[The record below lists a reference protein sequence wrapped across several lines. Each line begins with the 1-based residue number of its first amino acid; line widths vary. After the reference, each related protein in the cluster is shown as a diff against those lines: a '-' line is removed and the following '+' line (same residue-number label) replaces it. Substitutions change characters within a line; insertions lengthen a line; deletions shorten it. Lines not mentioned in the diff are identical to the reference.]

1 MTRGV
6 LSFLP
11 ILLFVRIKRIIK
23 AGLKFQIPN
32 WEFSLTEHVINKS
45 NGLICHTI
53 SMENEQKYRQY
64 TKILVLHFSKIAVM
78 SISIKNVLKLA
89 VFSELLNDVLFLNSI
104 FERRK
109 LIWNG
114 TNWSIIFCQKY
125 NFGKL
130 PDHTIRNAF
139 NLLSL
144 QTCSTKPKKC
154 SDLVQISLN
163 NYMLQHLLN
172 FLKMIIFDF
181 KG

>member
-1 MTRGV
+1 MYRWHGSNE
-6 LSFLP
+6 SFE
-11 ILLFVRIKRIIK
+11 ILQVIKTKWFAPKFRFSIFREWHFP
-23 AGLKFQIPN
+23 LKMCWN
-32 WEFSLTEHVINKS
+32 WQF
-45 NGLICHTI
+45 
-53 SMENEQKYRQY
+53 
-64 TKILVLHFSKIAVM
+64 F
-78 SISIKNVLKLA
+78 
-89 VFSELLNDVLFLNSI
+89 ELLNDVLFLNSI

-109 LIWNG
+109 LIRNG

-172 FLKMIIFDF
+172 LLKMIIFDL
-181 KG
+181 